1 MGRKSVATIDSPE
14 FLNITSVSPKISKCE
29 IKVLYVGQNRN
40 RSCITKEVATKMAE
54 TLKGVPI
61 VGYWCESKEDFLDH
75 GEQVIIDG
83 EGIKFKDMTKPYGFV
98 SPDSKIW
105 FQKFED
111 TDDFGNTVTRE
122 YLMTEGYLWTEQYE
136 ECKRV
141 MDQGNPQSMKLDGE
155 NMKGFWSTDNNK
167 GIDFFIINDAMFEN
181 LCILGEEVEPCFEGA
196 EITAPKLSSQ
206 FNLDNNFAVTLYS
219 MMNELKEVLT
229 TFNEGGSLSMNENKI
244 TAPVENPDAT
254 ENLEAGSALAT
265 EDFNQAEAPVAE
277 PAAEEG
283 APEAAPAGEEFKK
296 KEDDEDNKDT
306 KEDEN
311 KGSDDKGS
319 DDKSED
325 AGSDDKKSEDE
336 DEEDKKKKK
345 FELLEAEFAALKTK
359 YEELEEQNKALVEF
373 KNQID
378 NEKKD
383 ELINRFYMLSDE
395 DKADVIANKENY
407 SLDDIEAKLSVI
419 CVRKKVNF
427 DSESND
433 KNDNTL
439 EGMTTFNVN
448 TLNIDST
455 VPEWVEAMREV
466 KKKEQWS

>member
-14 FLNITSVSPKISKCE
+14 FLNITSISPKISKCE

-40 RSCITKEVATKMAE
+40 RSCITKDVATKMAE
-54 TLKGVPI
+54 SLRGVPI
-61 VGYWCESKEDFLDH
+61 VGYWCDSKEDFLDH

-98 SPDSKIW
+98 APDSKIW
-105 FQKFED
+105 FQKFDD

-141 MDQGNPQSMKLDGE
+141 IEEGNPQSMKLDGK
-155 NMKGFWSTDNNK
+155 NMKGFWSTDSNK
-167 GIDFFIINDAMFEN
+167 GIDFFIINDALFEN

-196 EITAPKLSSQ
+196 NITAPKLSSD
-206 FNLDNNFAVTLYS
+206 FSLDSNFAVTLYS
-219 MMNELKEVLT
+219 MMNELKQVLT
-229 TFNEGGSLSMNENKI
+229 TFNEGGSLSMDENK
-244 TAPVENPDAT
+244 TPVMAKDPGTT
-254 ENLEAGSALAT
+254 EEFQAGSTLAT
-265 EDFNQAEAPVAE
+265 EDASQAEAPVVDE
-277 PAAEEG
+277 PAVEAT
-283 APEAAPAGEEFKK
+283 PEVEDTEFKK
-296 KEDDEDNKDT
+296 KEDDEENT
-306 KEDEN
+306 KENEN
-311 KGSDDKGS
+311 KKTDDGE
-319 DDKSED
+319 KSED
-325 AGSDDKKSEDE
+325 AGSEEKESDDDE
-336 DEEDKKKKK
+336 DDDKKKK
-345 FELLEAEFAALKTK
+345 FELLESEFTALKEK
-359 YEELEEQNKALVEF
+359 YDVLEAQYNNLVEF

-395 DKADVIANKENY
+395 DKADVIANKEKY

-427 DSESND
+427 DLDAND

-448 TLNIDST
+448 SLGIDNAT
-455 VPEWVEAMREV
+455 APEWVEAMRAV

>member
-14 FLNITSVSPKISKCE
+14 FLNITSISPKISKCE

-40 RSCITKEVATKMAE
+40 RSCITKDVATKMAE
-54 TLKGVPI
+54 SLRGVPI

-98 SPDSKIW
+98 APDSKIW
-105 FQKFED
+105 FQKFDD

-141 MDQGNPQSMKLDGE
+141 IEEGNPQSMKLDGK
-155 NMKGFWSTDNNK
+155 NMKGFWSTDSNK
-167 GIDFFIINDAMFEN
+167 GIDFFIINDALFEN

-196 EITAPKLSSQ
+196 DITAPKLSSD
-206 FNLDNNFAVTLYS
+206 FSLDGNFAVTLYS
-219 MMNELKEVLT
+219 MMNELKQVLT
-229 TFNEGGSLSMNENKI
+229 TFNEGGSLSMDENK
-244 TAPVENPDAT
+244 TPVMAEDPGTT
-254 ENLEAGSALAT
+254 EEFQAGSTLAT
-265 EDFNQAEAPVAE
+265 EDASQAEAPVVDE
-277 PAAEEG
+277 PAV
-283 APEAAPAGEEFKK
+283 EATSEVEDTEFKK
-296 KEDDEDNKDT
+296 KEDDEEDT
-306 KEDEN
+306 KENED
-311 KGSDDKGS
+311 KKTDDGE
-319 DDKSED
+319 KSED
-325 AGSDDKKSEDE
+325 AGSEEKKPEDDEEDE
-336 DEEDKKKKK
+336 DKKKK
-345 FELLEAEFAALKTK
+345 FELLETEFAALKEK
-359 YEELEEQNKALVEF
+359 YDALEVQYNILVEF

-427 DSESND
+427 DLDTND

-448 TLNIDST
+448 SLGIDNAT
-455 VPEWVEAMREV
+455 APEWVEAMRAV

>member
-14 FLNITSVSPKISKCE
+14 FLNITSISPKISKCE

-40 RSCITKEVATKMAE
+40 RSCITKDVATKMAE
-54 TLKGVPI
+54 SLRGVPI
-61 VGYWCESKEDFLDH
+61 VGYWCDSKEDFLDH

-98 SPDSKIW
+98 APDSKIW
-105 FQKFED
+105 FQKFDD

-141 MDQGNPQSMKLDGE
+141 IEEGNPQSMKLDGK
-155 NMKGFWSTDNNK
+155 NMKGFWSTDSNK
-167 GIDFFIINDAMFEN
+167 GIDFFIINDALFEN

-196 EITAPKLSSQ
+196 DITAPKLSSD
-206 FNLDNNFAVTLYS
+206 FSLDGNFAVTLYS
-219 MMNELKEVLT
+219 MMNELKQVLT
-229 TFNEGGSLSMNENKI
+229 TFNEGGSLSMDENK
-244 TAPVENPDAT
+244 TPVMAEDPGTT
-254 ENLEAGSALAT
+254 EEFQAGSTLAT
-265 EDFNQAEAPVAE
+265 EDASQAEAPVVDE
-277 PAAEEG
+277 PAVETTSEV
-283 APEAAPAGEEFKK
+283 EDTEFKK
-296 KEDDEDNKDT
+296 KEDDEENT
-306 KEDEN
+306 KENED
-311 KGSDDKGS
+311 KKTDDGE
-319 DDKSED
+319 KSED
-325 AGSDDKKSEDE
+325 AGSEEKKPEDDEED
-336 DEEDKKKKK
+336 EDKKKKK
-345 FELLEAEFAALKTK
+345 FELLESEFAALKEK
-359 YEELEEQNKALVEF
+359 YNALEAQYNNLVEF

-395 DKADVIANKENY
+395 DKADVIANKEKY

-427 DSESND
+427 DLDTND

-448 TLNIDST
+448 SLGIDNAT
-455 VPEWVEAMREV
+455 APEWVEAMRAV

>member
-14 FLNITSVSPKISKCE
+14 FLNITSISPKISKCE

-40 RSCITKEVATKMAE
+40 RSCITKDVATKMAE
-54 TLKGVPI
+54 SLRGVPI

-98 SPDSKIW
+98 APDSKIW
-105 FQKFED
+105 FQKFDD

-141 MDQGNPQSMKLDGE
+141 IEEGNPQSMKLDGK
-155 NMKGFWSTDNNK
+155 NMKGFWSTDSNK
-167 GIDFFIINDAMFEN
+167 GIDFFIINDALFEN

-196 EITAPKLSSQ
+196 NITAPKLSSD
-206 FNLDNNFAVTLYS
+206 FSLDGNFAVTLYS
-219 MMNELKEVLT
+219 MMNELKQVLT
-229 TFNEGGSLSMNENKI
+229 TFNEGGSLSMDENK
-244 TAPVENPDAT
+244 TPVMAEDPGTT
-254 ENLEAGSALAT
+254 EVIQAGSMLAT
-265 EDFNQAEAPVAE
+265 EDASQAEAPVVDE
-277 PAAEEG
+277 PAVET
-283 APEAAPAGEEFKK
+283 APEVEDTEFKK
-296 KEDDEDNKDT
+296 KEDDEENT
-306 KEDEN
+306 KENED
-311 KGSDDKGS
+311 KKTDDGE
-319 DDKSED
+319 KSED
-325 AGSDDKKSEDE
+325 TGSEEKKPED
-336 DEEDKKKKK
+336 DEEEEDKKKK
-345 FELLEAEFAALKTK
+345 FELLETEFAALKEK
-359 YEELEEQNKALVEF
+359 YDALEVQYNNLVEF

-427 DSESND
+427 DLDTND

-448 TLNIDST
+448 SLGIDNAT
-455 VPEWVEAMREV
+455 APEWVEAMRAV

>member
-61 VGYWCESKEDFLDH
+61 VGYWCDSKEDFLDH

-105 FQKFED
+105 FQKFDD

-141 MDQGNPQSMKLDGE
+141 MEQGNPQSMKLDGK

-196 EITAPKLSSQ
+196 DITAPKLSSN
-206 FNLDNNFAVTLYS
+206 FSVDDNFAVTLYS

-229 TFNEGGSLSMNENKI
+229 TFNEGGSLSMDENKI
-244 TAPVENPDAT
+244 TAPVENPDT
-254 ENLEAGSALAT
+254 TDEFEAGSALAT
-265 EDFNQAEAPVAE
+265 EDSSQAEAPVVEPEAEVSE
-277 PAAEEG
+277 PAA
-283 APEAAPAGEEFKK
+283 EEFKK
-296 KEDDEDNKDT
+296 KEDDEDSKDT
-306 KEDEN
+306 KENE
-311 KGSDDKGS
+311 DKGA
-319 DDKSED
+319 DDAKEGKSED
-325 AGSDDKKSEDE
+325 AGSDDKTSED

-359 YEELEEQNKALVEF
+359 YEELESQYNNLVEF

-395 DKADVIANKENY
+395 DKADVIANKEKY

-427 DSESND
+427 DSNSND

-448 TLNIDST
+448 SLNIDST

>member
-14 FLNITSVSPKISKCE
+14 FLNITSISPKISKCE

-40 RSCITKEVATKMAE
+40 RSCITKDVATKMAE
-54 TLKGVPI
+54 SLRGVPI

-98 SPDSKIW
+98 APDSKIW
-105 FQKFED
+105 FQKFDD

-141 MDQGNPQSMKLDGE
+141 IEEGNPQSMKLDGK
-155 NMKGFWSTDNNK
+155 NMKGFWSTDSNK
-167 GIDFFIINDAMFEN
+167 GIDFFIINDALFEN

-196 EITAPKLSSQ
+196 NITAPKLSSD
-206 FNLDNNFAVTLYS
+206 FSLDGNFAVTLYS
-219 MMNELKEVLT
+219 MMNELKQVLT
-229 TFNEGGSLSMNENKI
+229 TFNEGGSLSMDENK
-244 TAPVENPDAT
+244 TPVMAEDPGTT
-254 ENLEAGSALAT
+254 EEFQAGSTLAT
-265 EDFNQAEAPVAE
+265 EDASQAETPVVDE
-277 PAAEEG
+277 PAVET
-283 APEAAPAGEEFKK
+283 APEVEDTEFKK
-296 KEDDEDNKDT
+296 KEDDEENT
-306 KEDEN
+306 KENED
-311 KGSDDKGS
+311 KKTDDGE
-319 DDKSED
+319 KSED
-325 AGSDDKKSEDE
+325 AGSEEKKPEDDKEDE
-336 DEEDKKKKK
+336 DKKKK
-345 FELLEAEFAALKTK
+345 FELLEAEFAALKEK
-359 YEELEEQNKALVEF
+359 YDALEVQYNNLVEF

-427 DSESND
+427 DLDTND

-448 TLNIDST
+448 SLGIDNAT
-455 VPEWVEAMREV
+455 APEWVEAMRAV

>member
-14 FLNITSVSPKISKCE
+14 FLNITSISPKISKCE
-29 IKVLYVGQNRN
+29 IKVLYIGQNRN

-54 TLKGVPI
+54 TLRGVPI

-98 SPDSKIW
+98 APDSKIW
-105 FQKFED
+105 FQKFDD
-111 TDDFGNTVTRE
+111 TDDFGNTITRE

-141 MDQGNPQSMKLDGE
+141 MEEGNPQSMKLDGK

-196 EITAPKLSSQ
+196 NITAPNLSSK
-206 FNLDNNFAVTLYS
+206 FNLDETFTVTLFS
-219 MMNELKEVLT
+219 MMNELKDVLT
-229 TFNEGGSLSMNENKI
+229 SFNEGGSLSMDEN
-244 TAPVENPDAT
+244 TNVVQT
-254 ENLEAGSALAT
+254 EDLGTTEEFAAADSALAT
-265 EDFNQAEAPVAE
+265 EDQSQSATE
-277 PAAEEG
+277 PIV
-283 APEAAPAGEEFKK
+283 PETTSEEFKK
-296 KEDDEDNKDT
+296 KEE
-306 KEDEN
+306 EDEN
-311 KGSDDKGS
+311 KNTNEDDSKSEDKPSDDEDKKSSEAGSDDKGQ
-319 DDKSED
+319 E
-325 AGSDDKKSEDE
+325 
-336 DEEDKKKKK
+336 EEDDEKKKKK
-345 FELLEAEFAALKTK
+345 FELLENEFNALKSE
-359 YEELEEQNKALVEF
+359 YEELKSQYSALVEF

-383 ELINRFYMLSDE
+383 EMINRFYMLSDE
-395 DKADVIANKENY
+395 DKADVIANKEKY
-407 SLDDIEAKLSVI
+407 SLDEIEAKLSVI

-427 DSESND
+427 DLESND

-448 TLNIDST
+448 SLNVDNSA
-455 VPEWVEAMREV
+455 PEWVEAMRAV
-466 KKKEQWS
+466 KQKEQWS

>member
-14 FLNITSVSPKISKCE
+14 FLNITSISPKISKCE

-54 TLKGVPI
+54 TLRGVPI

-98 SPDSKIW
+98 APDSKIW
-105 FQKFED
+105 FQKFDD

-141 MDQGNPQSMKLDGE
+141 IEEGNPQSMKLDGK

-196 EITAPKLSSQ
+196 DITAPKLSSD
-206 FNLDNNFAVTLYS
+206 FSLNDNFAITLYS
-219 MMNELKEVLT
+219 MMNELKEVLI
-229 TFNEGGSLSMNENKI
+229 TFNEGGSLSMDENK
-244 TAPVENPDAT
+244 TPVVTENPGTT
-254 ENLEAGSALAT
+254 EEFQAGSTLAT
-265 EDFNQAEAPVAE
+265 EDGSQTEAPVVDGSAV
-277 PAAEEG
+277 EG
-283 APEAAPAGEEFKK
+283 TDYKK
-296 KEDDEDNKDT
+296 QEDDEEKDT
-306 KEDEN
+306 KENED
-311 KGSDDKGS
+311 KKTDDS
-319 DDKSED
+319 EKSGD
-325 AGSDDKKSEDE
+325 AGSEEKKPEEEED
-336 DEEDKKKKK
+336 EDKKKKK
-345 FELLEAEFAALKTK
+345 FELLESEFTALKEK
-359 YEELEEQNKALVEF
+359 YDALEVQYNTLVEF

-427 DSESND
+427 DLDAND
-433 KNDNTL
+433 KNDNNL

-448 TLNIDST
+448 SLGTET
-455 VPEWVEAMREV
+455 VPEWVEAMREI

>member
-14 FLNITSVSPKISKCE
+14 FLNITSISPKISKCE

-40 RSCITKEVATKMAE
+40 RSCITKDVATKMAE
-54 TLKGVPI
+54 SLRGVPI

-98 SPDSKIW
+98 APDSKIW
-105 FQKFED
+105 FQKFDD

-141 MDQGNPQSMKLDGE
+141 IEEGNPQSMKLDGK
-155 NMKGFWSTDNNK
+155 NMKGFWSTDSNK
-167 GIDFFIINDAMFEN
+167 GIDFFIINDALFEN

-196 EITAPKLSSQ
+196 NITAPKLSSD
-206 FNLDNNFAVTLYS
+206 FSLDGNFAVTLYS
-219 MMNELKEVLT
+219 MMNELKQVLT
-229 TFNEGGSLSMNENKI
+229 TFNEGGSLSMDENK
-244 TAPVENPDAT
+244 TPVMAEDPGTT
-254 ENLEAGSALAT
+254 EEFQAGSTLAT
-265 EDFNQAEAPVAE
+265 EDASQAETPVVDE
-277 PAAEEG
+277 PAVET
-283 APEAAPAGEEFKK
+283 APEVEDTEFKK
-296 KEDDEDNKDT
+296 KEDDEENT
-306 KEDEN
+306 KENED
-311 KGSDDKGS
+311 KKTDDGE
-319 DDKSED
+319 KSED
-325 AGSDDKKSEDE
+325 AGSEEKKPEDDEEDE
-336 DEEDKKKKK
+336 DKKKK
-345 FELLEAEFAALKTK
+345 FELLETEFAALKEK
-359 YEELEEQNKALVEF
+359 YDALEAQYNNLVEF

-395 DKADVIANKENY
+395 DKADVIANKEKY

-427 DSESND
+427 DLDTND

-448 TLNIDST
+448 SLGIDNAT
-455 VPEWVEAMREV
+455 APEWVEAMRAV

>member
-40 RSCITKEVATKMAE
+40 RSCITKDVATKMAE
-54 TLKGVPI
+54 TLRGVPI

-83 EGIKFKDMTKPYGFV
+83 EGIKFKDMTRPYGFV
-98 SPDSKIW
+98 APDSRIW
-105 FQKFED
+105 FQKFNDE
-111 TDDFGNTVTRE
+111 DDFGNVVTRE

-141 MDQGNPQSMKLDGE
+141 MEEGNPQSMKLDS
-155 NMKGFWSTDNNK
+155 NSMKGFWSTDSNK

-196 EITAPKLSSQ
+196 DITAPKLSSQ
-206 FNLDNNFAVTLYS
+206 FSVDDNFAITLFS
-219 MMNELKEVLT
+219 MMKELKEVIT
-229 TFNEGGSLSMNENKI
+229 TFNEGGSLSMNENKA
-244 TAPVENPDAT
+244 TATIENPGTT
-254 ENLEAGSALAT
+254 EEFQAGSTLAT
-265 EDFNQAEAPVAE
+265 EDLNQAETPNVDTPEVGA
-277 PAAEEG
+277 EG
-283 APEAAPAGEEFKK
+283 AEFKK
-296 KEDDEDNKDT
+296 DDDKEKDT
-306 KEDEN
+306 KEDDN
-311 KGSDDKGS
+311 KPAEGGDDKEKA
-319 DDKSED
+319 DDSKD
-325 AGSDDKKSEDE
+325 AGSDDKKSEDGE
-336 DEEDKKKKK
+336 DDEDKKKKK
-345 FELLEAEFAALKTK
+345 FELLESEFAALKEK
-359 YEELEEQNKALVEF
+359 YDALESNYNALVEF

-383 ELINRFYMLSDE
+383 ALIDSFYMLSDE
-395 DKADVIANKENY
+395 DKADVIANKANY

-427 DSESND
+427 DLDSND
-433 KNDNTL
+433 KNDNNL

-448 TLNIDST
+448 TLGIDSAN
-455 VPEWVEAMREV
+455 VPEWVQAMRDV